1 MASLKTAYT
10 SKAVKYVLGYRKP
23 VKGGCFGNQN
33 GSFSIFLGYALG
45 GNLIVFVNPTL
56 FNLYICCSVYL

>member
-23 VKGGCFGNQN
+23 VKGGCFGNQT
-33 GSFSIFLGYALG
+33 GSFSIFLIYTLG
-45 GNLIVFVNPTL
+45 GNLIVFVNPT
-56 FNLYICCSVYL
+56 